1 MPQAVVRAL
10 VLRLALGARELLV
23 NIATQVEMVPQAA
36 AMIVALVAAVAL
48 LALME
53 MEILALALNKGRG
66 LVVLVM
72 PGKAALAAK
81 AVVAAAL
88 ETNSAVA
95 TGAAAAVDLQELL
108 AARAAQADHTAAVAV
123 EVVTIKGQRPAI
135 KE

>member
-10 VLRLALGARELLV
+10 VLHLALVARELLV
-23 NIATQVEMVPQAA
+23 NIAIQVEMVPQAA
-36 AMIVALVAAVAL
+36 AMIVALVAAAAL

-66 LVVLVM
+66 LVVRVM
-72 PGKAALAAK
+72 PGKAAQAAM

-88 ETNSAVA
+88 ETNLAVA
-95 TGAAAAVDLQELL
+95 TVAAVAVALQELL
-108 AARAAQADHTAAVAV
+108 AVRAAQADHTAAVVV
-123 EVVTIKGQRPAI
+123 EVVITKGQRPAT